1 MIDALRYELVRLR
14 TIRSTYWL
22 LGIALGMQLVVST
35 LIAWALPP
43 SGPWSGGDRA
53 YSVLVTI
60 GGAAGFPLLIAYLLG
75 LLGVFAMGHEYR
87 HGMIR
92 ATLTA
97 IPNRVVV
104 LTAKLLVIAVVA
116 ALLAVACALLAL
128 LVSLPFGVGMPT
140 FTGFREITTGTT
152 LYAVLFALSG
162 LALAAILRHQTAAV
176 ALMLLLPTVLE
187 EIIKGVVVII
197 RLVSDQPIDQ
207 GGGVAGL
214 LRFLPYDAG
223 AQMYTLFSTD
233 DLLEVFGVT
242 SFGPVGGGIVMAT
255 FVATL
260 LVISAVLFV
269 RRDA

>member
-1 MIDALRYELVRLR
+1 MIDAVRYELVRLR

-60 GGAAGFPLLIAYLLG
+60 GGAAGFPLLIAYLVG

-97 IPNRVVV
+97 IPNRLVV
-104 LTAKLLVIAVVA
+104 LAAKALVIA
-116 ALLAVACALLAL
+116 AVAVLVAVASALLAL
-128 LVSLPFGVGMPT
+128 LVALPFGVGMPS
-140 FTGFREITTGTT
+140 FGGFRDITVGTT
-152 LYAVLFALSG
+152 IYTVLFALSG
-162 LALAAILRHQTAAV
+162 LALAGILRHQTAAV
-176 ALMLLLPTVLE
+176 ALMLLLTTVLE
-187 EIIKGVVVII
+187 EILKGIVVII
-197 RLVSDQPIDQ
+197 RAVSDQPLDQ
-207 GGGVAGL
+207 GGGLAGL

-223 AQMYTLFSTD
+223 AQMYTQFSTD

-242 SFGPVGGGIVMAT
+242 SFGPVGGGIVMGT
-255 FVATL
+255 FVAIL
-260 LVISAVLFV
+260 LAASAVLFQ